1 MRFLGTPIDLDKFL
15 AAPAEVAPP
24 PEPEYVTQLREELSE
39 LRDRVRS
46 LEERDRFYHGGNSD
60 DE

>member
-1 MRFLGTPIDLDKFL
+1 MRCLGSPVIIDKIEDPTPSH
-15 AAPAEVAPP
+15 E
-24 PEPEYVTQLREELSE
+24 PEIPEYVTKLREELSE

-60 DE
+60 DD